1 MHKGE
6 VDYGERHPKVIMICD
21 DAHEMVGVCKVISSQ
36 VTALRTLEGTHDA
49 HKVIQAGKPPVLIFA
64 MLHVKA
70 SIESYSALARRGV
83 LDYPHKSILLCE
95 NKESGVAF
103 RCCIKDIFND
113 YFVFKP
119 MYENYRL
126 RMILHNI
133 LQQAEDT
140 QQITELKE
148 EHFGRIDN
156 GLKQLIDQAANYRV
170 NTEQS
175 FLQARASLNEAQEDD
190 EIKAQMLQQLKEKHV
205 LPLLD
210 MLQQQL
216 IKDIQQ
222 ITQQLNDSHFTLN
235 ELVDMFNGSQAS
247 VFSSVLD
254 HGGAH
259 KEALEHA
266 ERARVEHEPESH
278 EHEVHESGAQP
289 HGSEDHHGDH
299 SDHGHGFD
307 AAHAFDAAQVSEPV
321 MPRDKRIMIVEDNEI
336 YREMISGI
344 LREQGFSVDGMEN
357 GLAAIKELR
366 KHRYD
371 MIFMDLFMPGLDG
384 YNTTKNVRAIEH
396 CRGIPI
402 VALTSNRNKDLIRK
416 WASLGLGGYIV
427 KPSTK
432 RSILDAVNK
441 LLGTECA

>member
-1 MHKGE
+1 
-6 VDYGERHPKVIMICD
+6 
-21 DAHEMVGVCKVISSQ
+21 
-36 VTALRTLEGTHDA
+36 
-49 HKVIQAGKPPVLIFA
+49 

-70 SIESYSALARRGV
+70 SIETYNSLAQRG
-83 LDYPHKSILLCE
+83 LLGYPHKSILLCE

-103 RCCIKDIFND
+103 RCCIKGIFND

-156 GLKQLIDQAANYRV
+156 GLKQLIDQAASYRV

-175 FLQARASLNEAQEDD
+175 FQQVRESLSEVQEEDEVNAQL
-190 EIKAQMLQQLKEKHV
+190 LQQLKEKHV

-210 MLQQQL
+210 KLQQQL
-216 IKDIQQ
+216 VKDIQQ
-222 ITQQLNDSHFTLN
+222 ITKQLNDSHFTLN
-235 ELVDMFNGSQAS
+235 ELADLFSNSHTSAFTS
-247 VFSSVLD
+247 V
-254 HGGAH
+254 
-259 KEALEHA
+259 LEHA
-266 ERARVEHEPESH
+266 GEHKEEVHYDEPEHDVIEHEASAQHADLHAH
-278 EHEVHESGAQP
+278 EAS
-289 HGSEDHHGDH
+289 H
-299 SDHGHGFD
+299 SDHAHND
-307 AAHAFDAAQVSEPV
+307 ESTHAFDSNDVPEPV
-321 MPRDKRIMIVEDNEI
+321 RARDKRIMIVEDNEI

-416 WASLGLGGYIV
+416 WATLGLGGYIV

-441 LLGTECA
+441 LLGTECV

>member
-36 VTALRTLEGTHDA
+36 VTAFRTLEGTQDA
-49 HKVIQAGKPPVLIFA
+49 YKVIQSGKPPVLIFA

-70 SIESYSALARRGV
+70 SIESYSALARRGL

-126 RMILHNI
+126 RMILHNM

-175 FLQARASLNEAQEDD
+175 FLQARASLNEAQEED

-235 ELVDMFNGSQAS
+235 ELVDMFSGSQAS
-247 VFSSVLD
+247 AFTSVLD

-266 ERARVEHEPESH
+266 EQAHI
-278 EHEVHESGAQP
+278 EHEVREPDAHESIAPSHVSGN
-289 HGSEDHHGDH
+289 HHDEHSEHD
-299 SDHGHGFD
+299 
-307 AAHAFDAAQVSEPV
+307 HAFDAAQVSQPV
-321 MPRDKRIMIVEDNEI
+321 MPKDKRIMIVEDNEI

-396 CRGIPI
+396 CHGIPI

>member
-36 VTALRTLEGTHDA
+36 VTAFRTLEGTREV
-49 HKVIQAGKPPVLIFA
+49 HKVIREGKPPVLIFA

-70 SIESYSALARRGV
+70 SIEAYSALARREV
-83 LDYPHKSILLCE
+83 LGYPHKSILLCE

-103 RCCIKDIFND
+103 RCCIKGIFND

-148 EHFGRIDN
+148 EHFGRIDS
-156 GLKQLIDQAANYRV
+156 GLKQLIDQAASYRV

-175 FLQARASLNEAQEDD
+175 FAQVRESLNEAQEED
-190 EIKAQMLQQLKEKHV
+190 EVKAQMLQQLKEKHV

-216 IKDIQQ
+216 VKDIQQ

-235 ELVDMFNGSQAS
+235 ELVDMFSSSQATL
-247 VFSSVLD
+247 FSSVLD
-254 HGGAH
+254 SGSVH

-266 ERARVEHEPESH
+266 EQEHTTELERESTSQVPPNH
-278 EHEVHESGAQP
+278 DAHL
-289 HGSEDHHGDH
+289 DHDQ
-299 SDHGHGFD
+299 DEE
-307 AAHAFDAAQVSEPV
+307 AAHAFDDMQVAEPAI
-321 MPRDKRIMIVEDNEI
+321 PRDKRIMIVEDNEI

-357 GLAAIKELR
+357 GLAAIKELK

-441 LLGTECA
+441 LLGTECV

>member
-6 VDYGERHPKVIMICD
+6 VDYGERHPKVLMICD

-36 VTALRTLEGTHDA
+36 VTAFRTLEGTREA
-49 HKVIQAGKPPVLIFA
+49 HKVIREGKPPVLIFA

-70 SIESYSALARRGV
+70 SIETYSSLARREV
-83 LDYPHKSILLCE
+83 LGYPHKSILLCE

-103 RCCIKDIFND
+103 RCCIKGIFSD

-156 GLKQLIDQAANYRV
+156 GLKQLIDQAASYRV

-175 FLQARASLNEAQEDD
+175 FAQVRESLDEAQEED
-190 EIKAQMLQQLKEKHV
+190 EVKAQMLQQLKEKHV

-210 MLQQQL
+210 KLQHQL
-216 IKDIQQ
+216 VKDIQQ
-222 ITQQLNDSHFTLN
+222 ITQQLDDSHFTLN
-235 ELVDMFNGSQAS
+235 ELVDMFSSSHTAVFNS
-247 VFSSVLD
+247 VMDSDS
-254 HGGAH
+254 AH
-259 KEALEHA
+259 KDALEHA
-266 ERARVEHEPESH
+266 EQEHAAH
-278 EHEVHESGAQP
+278 EHEDASHAYDTHDDAHQESMHDEEAG
-289 HGSEDHHGDH
+289 
-299 SDHGHGFD
+299 
-307 AAHAFDAAQVSEPV
+307 HAFDDVHVSSPAT
-321 MPRDKRIMIVEDNEI
+321 PRDKRIMIVEDNEI

-396 CRGIPI
+396 CRAIPI

>member
-6 VDYGERHPKVIMICD
+6 VDYGERHPKVLMICD

-36 VTALRTLEGTHDA
+36 VTAFRTQEGARDA
-49 HKVIQAGKPPVLIFA
+49 HKVIREGKPPVLIFA

-70 SIESYSALARRGV
+70 SIETYNSLAQRG
-83 LDYPHKSILLCE
+83 LLGYPHKSILLCE

-103 RCCIKDIFND
+103 RCCIKGIFND

-156 GLKQLIDQAANYRV
+156 GLKQLIDQAASYRV

-175 FLQARASLNEAQEDD
+175 FQQVRESLSEVQEEDEVNAQL
-190 EIKAQMLQQLKEKHV
+190 LQQLKEKHV

-210 MLQQQL
+210 KLQQQL
-216 IKDIQQ
+216 VKDIQQ
-222 ITQQLNDSHFTLN
+222 ITKQLNDSHFTLN
-235 ELVDMFNGSQAS
+235 ELADLFSNSQAS
-247 VFSSVLD
+247 AFTSVLE
-254 HGGAH
+254 HTGEH
-259 KEALEHA
+259 KEEAHHDEPEHDV
-266 ERARVEHEPESH
+266 REHEAPTQHADFHAHEDPHTDHAHNDEST
-278 EHEVHESGAQP
+278 
-289 HGSEDHHGDH
+289 
-299 SDHGHGFD
+299 
-307 AAHAFDAAQVSEPV
+307 HAFDSNDVPEPV
-321 MPRDKRIMIVEDNEI
+321 MARDKRIMIVEDNEI

-416 WASLGLGGYIV
+416 WATLGLGGYIV

-441 LLGTECA
+441 LLGTECV

>member
-6 VDYGERHPKVIMICD
+6 VDYGERHPKVLMICD

-36 VTALRTLEGTHDA
+36 VTAFRTQEGTRDA
-49 HKVIQAGKPPVLIFA
+49 HKVIREGKPPVLIFA

-70 SIESYSALARRGV
+70 SIETYNSLAQRG
-83 LDYPHKSILLCE
+83 LLGYPHKSILLCE

-103 RCCIKDIFND
+103 RCCIKGIFND

-156 GLKQLIDQAANYRV
+156 GLKQLIDQAASYRV

-175 FLQARASLNEAQEDD
+175 FQQVRESLSEVQEEDEVNAQL
-190 EIKAQMLQQLKEKHV
+190 LQQLKEKHV

-210 MLQQQL
+210 KLQQQL
-216 IKDIQQ
+216 VKDIQQ
-222 ITQQLNDSHFTLN
+222 ITKQLNDSHFTLN
-235 ELVDMFNGSQAS
+235 ELADLFNNSHTSAFTS
-247 VFSSVLD
+247 V
-254 HGGAH
+254 
-259 KEALEHA
+259 LEHA
-266 ERARVEHEPESH
+266 GEHKEDANGDLDHDVREHEAPTPHTDYHTHEESH
-278 EHEVHESGAQP
+278 H
-289 HGSEDHHGDH
+289 DH
-299 SDHGHGFD
+299 SLSEES
-307 AAHAFDAAQVSEPV
+307 AHAFDSKNVPEPV
-321 MPRDKRIMIVEDNEI
+321 MARDKRIMIVEDNEI

-416 WASLGLGGYIV
+416 WATLGLGGYIV

-441 LLGTECA
+441 LLGTECV

>member
-6 VDYGERHPKVIMICD
+6 VDYGERHPKVLMICD

-36 VTALRTLEGTHDA
+36 VTAFRTLEGTREA
-49 HKVIQAGKPPVLIFA
+49 HKVIREGKPPVLIFA

-70 SIESYSALARRGV
+70 SIETYSSLARREV
-83 LDYPHKSILLCE
+83 LGYPHKSILLCE

-103 RCCIKDIFND
+103 RCCIKGIFSD

-148 EHFGRIDN
+148 EHFGRIDS
-156 GLKQLIDQAANYRV
+156 GLKQLIDQAASYRV

-175 FLQARASLNEAQEDD
+175 FAQVRESLDEAQEED
-190 EIKAQMLQQLKEKHV
+190 EVKAQMLQQLKEKHV

-210 MLQQQL
+210 KLQHQL
-216 IKDIQQ
+216 VKDIQQ

-235 ELVDMFNGSQAS
+235 ELVDMFSSSHTA
-247 VFSSVLD
+247 VFNSALESD
-254 HGGAH
+254 SAH
-259 KEALEHA
+259 KDALEGAEQEHA
-266 ERARVEHEPESH
+266 TH
-278 EHEVHESGAQP
+278 EHEDAHAYANHDDAHQEPVHD
-289 HGSEDHHGDH
+289 EDAG
-299 SDHGHGFD
+299 
-307 AAHAFDAAQVSEPV
+307 HAFDDTHVSSPAT
-321 MPRDKRIMIVEDNEI
+321 PRDKRIMIVEDNEI

-396 CRGIPI
+396 CRAIPI